1 MYRFDD
7 VMEFVVDVV
16 GMLEIGNDKTRV
28 AVIVF
33 SDETV
38 IKFHLNQYKTTKD
51 VQDAVRLIEFPGGK
65 TNISGSLRVLIDEM
79 YLPKNGGRA
88 GAQKVS
94 F

>member
-51 VQDAVRLIEFPGGK
+51 VQDAVLLIEFPGGK

-79 YLPKNGGRA
+79 YLPKNGGRP